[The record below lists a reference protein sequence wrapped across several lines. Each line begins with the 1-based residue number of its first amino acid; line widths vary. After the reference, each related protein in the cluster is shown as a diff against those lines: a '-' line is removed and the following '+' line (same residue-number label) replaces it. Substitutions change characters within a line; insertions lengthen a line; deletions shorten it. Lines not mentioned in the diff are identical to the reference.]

1 MFFRNVVLSAALFNK
16 AGAQN
21 RKRRNSDED
30 KTSHTSLESLS
41 TVEKLPSVS
50 NSKLNIIKVN
60 FILIIMYFTYIFI
73 YFNRYFYYTGSY
85 FYF

>member
-1 MFFRNVVLSAALFNK
+1 MVLSAALFKK

-41 TVEKLPSVS
+41 TAEKHPSVS
-50 NSKLNIIKVN
+50 NSKINLQ
-60 FILIIMYFTYIFI
+60 IMI
-73 YFNRYFYYTGSY
+73 
-85 FYF
+85 

>member
-1 MFFRNVVLSAALFNK
+1 MISAALFKK

-41 TVEKLPSVS
+41 TTEKHPSLS
-50 NSKLNIIKVN
+50 NSKFSMFIK
-60 FILIIMYFTYIFI
+60 
-73 YFNRYFYYTGSY
+73 
-85 FYF
+85 